1 MRYIKGLIKKKIK
14 NWTGKKWYHQ
24 RFDGSPYFL
33 HFIAEAEII
42 THKDRKLGGDFVVH
56 YCFFDEDKADWYIE
70 MEDIKK
76 VYTAV
81 IKAGKKKNNLSHDF
95 IKKWMPD
102 QNAFYKKC
110 IEIGKT
116 DLGKLS
122 DKELIKLHDEFL
134 EIGLNK
140 NSSSSLIDGFAL
152 GTDELIAEK
161 IKQVYE
167 KNTIKDEMR
176 FSEVFSTLTAPLHLS
191 FINKAEIE
199 LLKIA
204 LKKKDRKKLLKEH
217 QKKFF
222 WIRNNYVDDNVL
234 DVKYFEKELRNVL
247 SMKKDIGKIIRDIE
261 KTPNV
266 NKNKKQVLI
275 KKLKLS
281 KELKYLIKVSE
292 DFTYWQDERKKGSF
306 WTTHYASLILKEI
319 SKRTKIPLEE
329 MKYMSP
335 REVSMIFDKKPSIK
349 ELQARRKNGVY
360 YWDKQGHEAVFGK
373 ECDKVKK
380 AILGNLDLSEVDDF
394 RGLTACTGKARGRV
408 KIVKSVKEIDKVN
421 KGDIL
426 VAVMTRPDYIPAMKK
441 SAAIVTDEGG
451 VTCHAAIVA
460 RELGIPCIIGTKIAT
475 KVLKEGM
482 LVEVNAN
489 HSWVRIVKDG

>member
-275 KKLKLS
+275 KKLQLS
-281 KELKYLIKVSE
+281 KELKYLITVYE
-292 DFTYWQDERKKGSF
+292 EFTYWQDEQ
-306 WTTHYASLILKEI
+306 KE
-319 SKRTKIPLEE
+319 
-329 MKYMSP
+329 
-335 REVSMIFDKKPSIK
+335 
-349 ELQARRKNGVY
+349 
-360 YWDKQGHEAVFGK
+360 
-373 ECDKVKK
+373 
-380 AILGNLDLSEVDDF
+380 
-394 RGLTACTGKARGRV
+394 
-408 KIVKSVKEIDKVN
+408 
-421 KGDIL
+421 
-426 VAVMTRPDYIPAMKK
+426 
-441 SAAIVTDEGG
+441 
-451 VTCHAAIVA
+451 
-460 RELGIPCIIGTKIAT
+460 
-475 KVLKEGM
+475 
-482 LVEVNAN
+482 
-489 HSWVRIVKDG
+489 